1 MGVNK
6 MSLQETE
13 PGPARAK
20 GLKVTSCCKVGL
32 SVKGVPAPA
41 GGCAGIQSGGAGRF
55 SLYIPEPTTPHKR
68 VWANA

>member
-20 GLKVTSCCKVGL
+20 GLKVTSCCKVGS

-41 GGCAGIQSGGAGRF
+41 GGCAGMQSG
-55 SLYIPEPTTPHKR
+55 
-68 VWANA
+68 

>member
-20 GLKVTSCCKVGL
+20 GLKVTSCCEVGS

-41 GGCAGIQSGGAGRF
+41 GGCAGMQSGWAGLPSIF
-55 SLYIPEPTTPHKR
+55 LDLQHLINE
-68 VWANA
+68 